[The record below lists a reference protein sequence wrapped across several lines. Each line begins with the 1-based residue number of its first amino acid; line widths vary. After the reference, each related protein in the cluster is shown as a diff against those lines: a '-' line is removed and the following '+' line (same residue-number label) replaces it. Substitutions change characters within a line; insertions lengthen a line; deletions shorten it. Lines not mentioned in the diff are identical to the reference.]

1 MASIE
6 LELLPSWGLFA
17 LVVKHQSFSEAARQT
32 GLTRSAVSQRI
43 AKLEGHVGA
52 ELLRRTT
59 RRVVPTSRGLALL
72 DAASRL
78 LDDAAALDSLG
89 PSATTPLRVNAPA
102 GLLTSCL
109 GHSLRQFVSRN
120 PGPIDLHC
128 ENRPIDLF
136 ETKDDVVVRVARQL
150 PQGVVGRKLG
160 EDVTLCVASPA
171 WLEKHGAPLTPQ
183 GLLQKACLH
192 YRPTPLELEWRF
204 TPARGE
210 PFSVPISPR
219 WTVDDGEVMHDLVLN
234 GQGLAVLP
242 RFLIRADLEQGRLV
256 PVLTAWELTS
266 LEIWALLPGGRKSS
280 PRARALVEHLAKNVT
295 WPPLPARTGRASS

>member
-43 AKLEGHVGA
+43 AKLEAHVGA

-59 RRVVPTSRGLALL
+59 RRVVPTARGLSLL

-89 PSATTPLRVNAPA
+89 PSEATPLRVNAPA

-109 GHSLRQFVSRN
+109 GSALRDFAGRS
-120 PGPIDLHC
+120 PGAVELHC
-128 ENRPIDLF
+128 ENRAIDLF
-136 ETKDDVVVRVARQL
+136 ETKDDVVVRVARHL
-150 PQGVVGRKLG
+150 PPGVVGRKLG
-160 EDVTLCVASPA
+160 VDVTLCVASPA
-171 WLEKHGAPLTPQ
+171 WLEKHGAPETPHA
-183 GLLQKACLH
+183 LLQKTCLH
-192 YRPTPLELEWRF
+192 YRPTPLEQEWRF
-204 TPARGE
+204 TPARGDA
-210 PFSVPISPR
+210 FSVPISPR
-219 WTVDDGEVMHDLVLN
+219 WTVDDGEVMRDLVLG

-242 RFLIRADLEQGRLV
+242 RFLIREDLAQGKLV
-256 PVLTAWELTS
+256 PVLTAWELMA

-280 PRARALVEHLAKNVT
+280 PRARALVEHLASAST
-295 WPPLPARTGRASS
+295 RLFSRA